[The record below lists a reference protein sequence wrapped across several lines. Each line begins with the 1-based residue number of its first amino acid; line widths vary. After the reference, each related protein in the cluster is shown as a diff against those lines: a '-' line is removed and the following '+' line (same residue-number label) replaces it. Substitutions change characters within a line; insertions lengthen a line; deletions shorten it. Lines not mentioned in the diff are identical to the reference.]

1 VLHLEFIGMMIV
13 YVVEYV
19 NKNLMSVQ
27 RVLWIDMV
35 FHIANMI
42 IQGKIFLS
50 LFLFFFIF
58 LFSFRRFFYQCFACQ
73 KNLLR
78 NDLIQRAKSN
88 MYHVDCFLCEA
99 FRKCLQTGDGKNM
112 ILFSIKYFFFL

>member
-1 VLHLEFIGMMIV
+1 MMIV

-50 LFLFFFIF
+50 LFLFF
-58 LFSFRRFFYQCFACQ
+58 SY
-73 KNLLR
+73 
-78 NDLIQRAKSN
+78 S
-88 MYHVDCFLCEA
+88 
-99 FRKCLQTGDGKNM
+99 
-112 ILFSIKYFFFL
+112 FFLLEDSFINVLLVKKIYYEMI